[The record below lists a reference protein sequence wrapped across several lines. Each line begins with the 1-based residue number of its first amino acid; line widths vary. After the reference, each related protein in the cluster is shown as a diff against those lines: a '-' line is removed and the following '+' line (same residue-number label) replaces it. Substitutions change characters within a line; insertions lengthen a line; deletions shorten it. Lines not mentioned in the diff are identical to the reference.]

1 MLRSFV
7 TTLLVIVTLGL
18 IMSASVLAEDILLK
32 KEILQGWKYST
43 DSGDT
48 YQEVGNSGT
57 TLRQLMSGSSRADYE
72 MEQYAKRKNISVVTG
87 YIGALC
93 LGGLLVASV
102 VDDWHDD
109 YQWLIVGA
117 VGTGLVSTVYG
128 SSANNH
134 LKEAVRVYNRDQ
146 AKRISIEVCLQPVVA
161 YNLVGAN
168 TLLRI
173 RF

>member
-1 MLRSFV
+1 MPRSLL
-7 TTLLVIVTLGL
+7 TTLFVIATLGL
-18 IMSASVLAEDILLK
+18 ITTASVSAEEILLK

-48 YQEVGNSGT
+48 YQEVGVSGS
-57 TLRQLMSGSSRADYE
+57 TLRQLMSGSRRADYE
-72 MEQYAKRKNISVVTG
+72 MAQYAKRKRISVATG
-87 YIGALC
+87 YIGAGFL
-93 LGGLLVASV
+93 GLLLIASV

-109 YQWLIVGA
+109 YQWFIVGA
-117 VGTGLVSTVYG
+117 VGVGLVSTIYG
-128 SSANNH
+128 TSAKNH

-146 AKRISIEVCLQPVVA
+146 AKGITVEVCLQPVVA
-161 YNLVGAN
+161 YNSIGGS